1 MTCTNR
7 LKYIWSF
14 EFYNLLENKNLNQ
27 KEFDEFVDR
36 YQSFTSK
43 SREQSMQDVN
53 RFINTKFD
61 DNFLGIDNFPESIS
75 LYRLVY
81 VEDVIDDNFLGF
93 SWTFDE
99 NNLYKLSFLESIG
112 LLDDLEI
119 DVENITQHMDF
130 FTNLKIL
137 KAEFQKNQIDF
148 YFTCLNWIRH
158 PEEKEISVKSN
169 PKSWMVEKFDLEK
182 FMKINHL

>member
-1 MTCTNR
+1 MTETNK
-7 LKYIWSF
+7 LKYITSF
-14 EFYNLLENKNLNQ
+14 KLYNLLENRNLNQ
-27 KEFDEFVDR
+27 KEFDEFVVR
-36 YQSFTSK
+36 YLSFTSK
-43 SREQSMQDVN
+43 SREQSIQDVN
-53 RFINTKFD
+53 KFIYTKFD
-61 DNFLGIDNFPESIS
+61 NNFLGIGDFPQSII

-81 VEDVIDDNFLGF
+81 VEDVIDNSFLGS

-99 NNLYKLSFLESIG
+99 NNPYNISFLESIG

-137 KAEFQKNQIDF
+137 KAEFLKNQIDF

-169 PKSWMVEKFDLEK
+169 PKSWVIEKFDLEK
-182 FMKINHL
+182 FRKINHL